1 MNDGIWSNN
10 KSLNAFENHLI
21 IVDCCRRLLIPVTYR
36 HKKDHCVKETKE
48 IVENI
53 LQFGASDYD
62 LADPSE
68 IVTSGKTIQIIRSE
82 TSEANVL
89 PTDTEEM
96 MECCDE
102 DSVMVDGECVRI
114 ENLESYESGQEI
126 DIEVAELKEGIEK
139 KKKKRNYM
147 EFKKDYEKE

>member
-1 MNDGIWSNN
+1 MNSSVLTNN
-10 KSLNAFENHLI
+10 KSLNTFENNLL
-21 IVDCCRRLLIPVTYR
+21 IVDGCRWLLVIVTYR
-36 HKKDHCVKETKE
+36 HKKDCTKETKE

-62 LADPSE
+62 LTDPSE

-82 TSEANVL
+82 TSETNVL
-89 PTDTEEM
+89 PADAEEM

-102 DSVMVDGECVRI
+102 DSVMVEGVCVRL
-114 ENLESYESGQEI
+114 EDLESYEPGQGI

-139 KKKKRNYM
+139 KKKKRNYI
-147 EFKKDYEKE
+147 EFREDYEKE

>member
-1 MNDGIWSNN
+1 LSIVVDGCW
-10 KSLNAFENHLI
+10 L
-21 IVDCCRRLLIPVTYR
+21 PVTYR
-36 HKKDHCVKETKE
+36 HKKDQCMKDTKE

-53 LQFGASDYD
+53 LQTEASDYD

-82 TSEANVL
+82 TTETNIL

-102 DSVMVDGECVRI
+102 DSVMVDGECVS
-114 ENLESYESGQEI
+114 LEDLETYEPGQEI
-126 DIEVAELKEGIEK
+126 DIEVSELKEGIEK

-147 EFKKDYEKE
+147 EFRKDYEEV